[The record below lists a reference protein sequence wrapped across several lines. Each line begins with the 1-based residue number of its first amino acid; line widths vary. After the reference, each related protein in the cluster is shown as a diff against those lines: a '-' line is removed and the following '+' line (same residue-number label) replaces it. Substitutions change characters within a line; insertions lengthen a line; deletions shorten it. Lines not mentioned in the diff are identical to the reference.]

1 MSSLNPLEYY
11 ENTDNHGSYSYVTL
25 EEMVINFITDYTG
38 DNKILN
44 KVSRAKT
51 VGKFKQGIK
60 KFSMNALRE
69 KKCIEL
75 EMGETLDIILPP
87 DYVNY
92 TRISYVNPD
101 TGELMGLSRNDNIAM
116 GTAYL
121 QDDKSNILFDESGF
135 ILEGT
140 TYFSE
145 LNDKPKEIE
154 ERPFLGYIDC
164 ACIGDYGFY
173 NGYYNGGFPFNQTN
187 FKLDPSQNANGYF
200 NIDTRQ
206 GRIHFSSENLTRVIM
221 LEYISD
227 GLEYSNE
234 SDIKVSKLVEEA
246 LYKFVNYELMKT
258 LFGVPMYEKKAA
270 EKEWLASYKN
280 AKIAMMDIKI
290 NDIMLFLNAKKA
302 WVK

>member
-11 ENTDNHGSYSYVTL
+11 ENPDNHGSYSYVTL
-25 EEMVINFITDYTG
+25 EEMVVNFMTDYTG
-38 DNKILN
+38 DGKILN

-51 VGKFKQGIK
+51 IAKFKQGIK
-60 KFSMNALRE
+60 KFSLNALRE
-69 KKCIEL
+69 KRAVEL
-75 EMGETLDIILPP
+75 EMGDTLDIILPP

-101 TGELMGLSRNDNIAM
+101 TGELMGLSRNNNIAM
-116 GTAYL
+116 GNAYL
-121 QDDKSNILFDESGF
+121 QDDKSNLLFDGNGF

-140 TYFSE
+140 TFFAE
-145 LNDKPKEIE
+145 LNDKPKE
-154 ERPFLGYIDC
+154 RPFLGYVDC
-164 ACIGDYGFY
+164 DCIGDYGFY
-173 NGYYNGGFPFNQTN
+173 NGYGVLGETN
-187 FKLDPSQNANGYF
+187 FRLDPSQNANGYF

-246 LYKFVNYELMKT
+246 LYNFVNYELMKT
-258 LFGVPMYEKKAA
+258 LFGVPMYEKKSA
-270 EKEWLASYKN
+270 EKAWYANYKN
-280 AKIAMMDIKI
+280 AKIAMLDIKI
-290 NDIMLFLNAKKA
+290 DDVMLFLNSKRK
-302 WVK
+302 WIK